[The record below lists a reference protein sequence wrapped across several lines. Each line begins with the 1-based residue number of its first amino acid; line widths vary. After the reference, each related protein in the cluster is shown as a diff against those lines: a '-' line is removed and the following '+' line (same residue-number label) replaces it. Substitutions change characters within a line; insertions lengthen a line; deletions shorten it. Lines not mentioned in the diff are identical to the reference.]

1 MVWRAN
7 VNNCR
12 ANEDNSAKNI
22 IFGQPKIVCAQI
34 RRIKFYVCAQ
44 HKIVCAQKRRTK
56 FIIRRVCA
64 QYKKFAGRNGVSK
77 NILGKH
83 GVFRNLHTISTF

>member
-44 HKIVCAQKRRTK
+44 HKIVCAQKRRIKKSGQTLR
-56 FIIRRVCA
+56 IS
-64 QYKKFAGRNGVSK
+64 KFAHIFDFLN
-77 NILGKH
+77 
-83 GVFRNLHTISTF
+83 